1 MPAVTEIKIGS
12 RLISPHHPTYII
24 AEIGLN
30 HQGDVEIA
38 KVLVDKA
45 VEAGV
50 DCVKFQKRSLKNLY
64 SSKVLEDLSQQ
75 EHGIHYS
82 LHHIQKTELSDADM
96 ASLYEYAK
104 SKNVDFLCTPW
115 DTESLLF
122 LEKLGVDAFKIAS
135 PDMYNLKLIG
145 QAAGFKKP
153 LIISTGMSFI
163 SEIEQVV
170 NFLNKINASYALLH
184 CNSTYPAPYHDI
196 NLNFIKTLQDKFGC
210 LVGYSGHEA
219 GISVPLAAV
228 AHGARIIEKHITL
241 DRQQEGPD
249 HRASLL
255 PEEFA
260 ELVRQ
265 IRIIEMSLGDD
276 VRFPSRGEYLNRETL
291 SKSLVAAR
299 DLKKGTV
306 LTYDDIG
313 LKSPGK
319 GTNPLKLDLFVGKTL
334 AHRDL
339 KKDDYLLESD
349 VHLSEHDIPV
359 IGPGKRKW
367 GVVARMGDI
376 DTMIKCGSDFIEIHL
391 TDSDINENKEYTKE
405 YDTDLVVHGP
415 EYNGDLLLNLS
426 STDPVIRK
434 KSVEFFNKALAHAR
448 TLKQLFRNKNERVK
462 FIVHPGGMD
471 INEPRID
478 LIEVHN
484 KNFLDSLKQLNADGF
499 ELLLENMP
507 TCAWYFGGQQYQSN
521 FMDAKEIVE
530 FARTHGYGLT
540 FDTSHAALYCN
551 YFKKDLL
558 EYAETILPL
567 VRYLH
572 ISDAARLN
580 GEGLQIGDGTV
591 DFRSLLKKMEN
602 VDVWYLPEIWQ
613 GHKFG
618 GEGYLKAV
626 KKLREFNSNF

>member
-1 MPAVTEIKIGS
+1 MREIRIGNRKISHTE
-12 RLISPHHPTYII
+12 PVYII
-24 AEIGLN
+24 AEIGLT
-30 HQGDVEIA
+30 HQGNVGTA
-38 KVLVDKA
+38 KILVDKA
-45 VEAGV
+45 VAAGG
-50 DCVKFQKRSLKNLY
+50 DCVKFQKRSMKKIY
-64 SSKVLEDLSQQ
+64 SDAVLNESVQQ
-75 EHGIHYS
+75 EHGVHYT
-82 LHHIQKTELSDADM
+82 LHHIAKTELSNADM
-96 ASLYEYAK
+96 ASLYEYTK

-115 DTESLLF
+115 DTESLFF
-122 LEKLGVDAFKIAS
+122 LEELGVNAFKIAS
-135 PDMYNLKLIG
+135 ADMYNLKLIG

-153 LIISTGMSFI
+153 LIISTGMSFV

-170 NFLNKINASYALLH
+170 DFLNKINASYALLH

-196 NLNFIKTLQDKFGC
+196 NLNFIKTLQKKFDC
-210 LVGYSGHEA
+210 PVGYSGHEA
-219 GISVPLAAV
+219 GIAVPLAAV

-241 DRQQEGPD
+241 DRGQDGPD

-255 PEEFA
+255 PDEFA

-265 IRIIEMSLGDD
+265 IRIVEVSLGDD
-276 VRFPSRGEYLNRETL
+276 VRFPSRGEYINRETL

-306 LTYDDIG
+306 HTYEDIE

-334 AHRDL
+334 ARRDL
-339 KKDDYLLESD
+339 KRDDYLLESD
-349 VHLSEHDIPV
+349 VHLSEHDMPV

-376 DTMIKCGSDFIEIHL
+376 DTMIRCNSDFVEIHL
-391 TDSDINENKEYTKE
+391 TDSDINNNKEYIKE
-405 YDTDLVVHGP
+405 YATDLVVHGP

-426 STDPVIRK
+426 STDPTIRQ
-434 KSVEFFNKALAHAR
+434 KSIEFFNKALAHAR
-448 TLKQLFRNKNERVK
+448 RLRRLFRNKNERVK

-471 INEPRID
+471 IREPRID
-478 LIEVHN
+478 LITTHN
-484 KNFLDSLKQLNADGF
+484 KNFLDSLNQLKADGF
-499 ELLLENMP
+499 EILLENMP

-521 FMDAKEIVE
+521 FMDAKEIRD
-530 FARTHGYGLT
+530 FATTHGYVVT

-558 EYAETILPL
+558 EYVDAILP
-567 VRYLH
+567 VAQYFH

-580 GEGLQIGDGTV
+580 GEGLQIGDGTI
-591 DFRSLLKKMEN
+591 DFRPLLKKMEQN
-602 VDVWYLPEIWQ
+602 DAWYLPEVWQ

-626 KKLREFNSNF
+626 KKLRELNSNF

>member
-1 MPAVTEIKIGS
+1 MREIKIDDRIVGDN
-12 RLISPHHPTYII
+12 HPVYVI

-30 HQGDVEIA
+30 HQGDINIA
-38 KVLVDKA
+38 KILIDKA

-64 SSKVLEDLSQQ
+64 SSIVLNTLSQQ

-82 LHHIQKTELSDADM
+82 LHHIQKTELSDVDM
-96 ASLYEYAK
+96 AFLYEYSK

-115 DTESLLF
+115 DIESLFF
-122 LEKLGVDAFKIAS
+122 LEKLGVHAFKIAS
-135 PDMYNLKLIG
+135 ADLFNLRLIG

-153 LIISTGMSFI
+153 LIISTGMSFV

-170 NFLNKINASYALLH
+170 DFLNKINASYALLH
-184 CNSTYPAPYHDI
+184 CNSTYPAPYNDI
-196 NLNFIKTLQDKFGC
+196 NLNFIKTLREKFNC
-210 LVGYSGHEA
+210 PIGYSGHEA
-219 GISVPLAAV
+219 GTSVSLAAV
-228 AHGARIIEKHITL
+228 ALGARIIEKHITL

-255 PEEFA
+255 PEEFI

-265 IRIIEMSLGDD
+265 IRIIEMSLGDTT
-276 VRFPSRGEYLNRETL
+276 RFPSRGEYLNRETL

-306 LTYDDIG
+306 LTYDDID

-319 GTNPLKLDLFVGKTL
+319 GTSPLKLDLFVGKTL
-334 AHRDL
+334 AERDL
-339 KKDDYLLESD
+339 KRDDYLLESD
-349 VHLSEHDIPV
+349 VHLSKHDVPI
-359 IGPGKRKW
+359 ISSGKRKW

-391 TDSDINENKEYTKE
+391 TDSDINENKEYSKE
-405 YDTDLVVHGP
+405 YATDLVVHGP

-426 STDPVIRK
+426 STDPITRK
-434 KSVEFFNKALAHAR
+434 KSIEFFNKALAHAR
-448 TLKQLFRNKNERVK
+448 NLKRLFRNKNDRVK

-471 INEPRID
+471 INKPRVD

-484 KNFLDSLKQLNADGF
+484 KNFLDSLKQLNSDGF

-521 FMDAKEIVE
+521 FMDAKEIVN
-530 FARTHGYGLT
+530 FARAHGYSLT

-572 ISDAARLN
+572 ISDAAHLN
-580 GEGLQIGDGTV
+580 GEGLQIGDGGI
-591 DFRSLLKKMEN
+591 DFSSLLKKIEST
-602 VDVWYLPEIWQ
+602 DAWYLPEIWQ